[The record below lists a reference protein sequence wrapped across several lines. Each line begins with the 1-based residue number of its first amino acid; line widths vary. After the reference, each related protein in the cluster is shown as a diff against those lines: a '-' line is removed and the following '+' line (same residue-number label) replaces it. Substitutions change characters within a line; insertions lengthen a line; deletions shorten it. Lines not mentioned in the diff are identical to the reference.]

1 MASGNYQA
9 KVAKANAGLEYEAAR
24 DSEDQGRRDSLSF
37 YRQVGRLKGD
47 QIAAM
52 AANGIDVGFGSAAR
66 VQDDTASLAREDAG
80 NVYRNTYE
88 RTRGNLINAA
98 NFVSEAK
105 SARSQGQAAMI
116 GSLFQAGG
124 SLMGG
129 FQQQRFLKAK
139 LGVGG

>member
-98 NFVSEAK
+98 ISFQRRNRREA
-105 SARSQGQAAMI
+105 RG
-116 GSLFQAGG
+116 
-124 SLMGG
+124 
-129 FQQQRFLKAK
+129 RRR
-139 LGVGG
+139 